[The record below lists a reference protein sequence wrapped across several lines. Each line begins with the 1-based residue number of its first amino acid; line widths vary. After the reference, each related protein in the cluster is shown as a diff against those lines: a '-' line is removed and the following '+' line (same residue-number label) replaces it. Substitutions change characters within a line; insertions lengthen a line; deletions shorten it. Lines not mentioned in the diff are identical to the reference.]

1 MIQSARQIAPGVF
14 VLDVSRCQTRLDTAS
29 NGAVDC
35 LAYDYPSW
43 REGRMSYQGDFELI
57 GPGALVVLLAP
68 PRPPVST
75 RISQVLEDAD
85 GDGEPVR
92 ILIGERLGG

>member
-1 MIQSARQIAPGVF
+1 
-14 VLDVSRCQTRLDTAS
+14 
-29 NGAVDC
+29 
-35 LAYDYPSW
+35 
-43 REGRMSYQGDFELI
+43 MSYQGDFELI

-68 PRPPVST
+68 PRPPVSA

-92 ILIGERLGG
+92 ILIGARLGG

>member
-14 VLDVSRCQTRLDTAS
+14 VLDVSCCQPSIATAS
-29 NGAVDC
+29 NGEVDC

-43 REGRMSYQGDFELI
+43 CDGRMFYQGDFELI
-57 GPGALVVLLAP
+57 EPGALVILLAP
-68 PRPPVST
+68 PRSPASA
-75 RISQVLEDAD
+75 RISRIVEDAD

-92 ILIGERLGG
+92 ILLGERFAG